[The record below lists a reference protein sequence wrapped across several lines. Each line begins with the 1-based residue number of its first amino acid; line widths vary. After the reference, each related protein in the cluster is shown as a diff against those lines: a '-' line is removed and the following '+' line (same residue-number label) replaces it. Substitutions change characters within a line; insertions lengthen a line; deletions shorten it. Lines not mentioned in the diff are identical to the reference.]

1 MKWRDGRRSS
11 NVEDTRGTG
20 GGGGGGFGGGG
31 FKLGL
36 GGLVVMAAAYFLGV
50 DPRLVMGIMQG
61 VDGGAQQQSAP
72 ATVTAEQSL
81 DEGADFL
88 RVVLADTEDTW
99 TPLFQAAGRQYV
111 PTTLRLYSGR
121 DVSGCGAASSASG
134 PFYCPADQ
142 RVYIDLDFFNE
153 LIQRFGGPQDA
164 ASAGS
169 FAQAYVVAHEVG
181 HHVQYLLGIEEQ
193 VRRAQQRASEQQQNG
208 LQVRMELQADCFAG
222 VWAHH
227 AKQARQNIDSAD
239 IEDGL
244 AAASAVGDD
253 MIQKRMQ
260 GHVVPESFTHGSAAQ
275 RQQWFGRGFQQGS
288 IESCDTFAAR
298 AL

>member
-1 MKWRDGRRSS
+1 
-11 NVEDTRGTG
+11 
-20 GGGGGGFGGGG
+20 
-31 FKLGL
+31 
-36 GGLVVMAAAYFLGV
+36 
-50 DPRLVMGIMQG
+50 

-72 ATVTAEQSL
+72 APVSADQSL

-99 TPLFQAAGRQYV
+99 TPLFQSAGREYQ

-121 DVSGCGAASSASG
+121 DISGCGAASSAAG

-142 RVYIDLDFFNE
+142 RVYIDLAFFNE
-153 LIQRFGGPQDA
+153 LIQRFGGPEDA

-181 HHVQYLLGIEEQ
+181 HHVQYLLGIEQ
-193 VRRAQQRASEQQQNG
+193 KVRGAQQRGSEEQQNS

-239 IEDGL
+239 IDDGL

-253 MIQKRMQ
+253 MIQKKTQ
-260 GHVVPESFTHGSAAQ
+260 GYVVPESFTHGSAAQ
-275 RQQWFGRGFQQGS
+275 RQQWFGRGFQQGT

-298 AL
+298 TL

>member
-20 GGGGGGFGGGG
+20 GGGGGGLGGGGG

-36 GGLVVMAAAYFLGV
+36 GGLVVVAAAYFLGV

-61 VDGGAQQQSAP
+61 VDGGSMQQGAP
-72 ATVTAEQSL
+72 ATVAADQSL

-99 TPLFQAAGRQYV
+99 TPIFQAAGRQYV

-121 DVSGCGAASSASG
+121 DVSGCGAASSAAG

-142 RVYIDLDFFNE
+142 RVYIDLSFFDE
-153 LIQRFGGPQDA
+153 LIQRFGGPEDA
-164 ASAGS
+164 GSAGS

-181 HHVQYLLGIEEQ
+181 HHVQTLLGISEQVQRARQRATEEQ
-193 VRRAQQRASEQQQNG
+193 GNA

-227 AKQARQNIDSAD
+227 AIQARQNISQTD
-239 IEDGL
+239 IDDGL
-244 AAASAVGDD
+244 AAAAAVGDD
-253 MIQKRMQ
+253 MIQKRTQ
-260 GHVVPESFTHGSAAQ
+260 GYVVPESFTHGSAAQ
-275 RQQWFGRGFQQGS
+275 RQQWFRRGLEQGS
-288 IESCDTFAAR
+288 VESCDTFGAR
-298 AL
+298 

>member
-1 MKWRDGRRSS
+1 MEWRGGRRSS
-11 NVEDTRGTG
+11 NVEDMRGR
-20 GGGGGGFGGGG
+20 GGGGGFGGGG

-61 VDGGAQQQSAP
+61 ADSDATQPAP
-72 ATVTAEQSL
+72 TAVTAEQPL

-99 TPLFQAAGRQYV
+99 TEIFRAAGQRYEPPHLLLFDGGV
-111 PTTLRLYSGR
+111 R
-121 DVSGCGAASSASG
+121 SGCGAASSEAG

-142 RVYIDLDFFNE
+142 RVYIDLAFFNE
-153 LIQRFGGPQDA
+153 LVRRFKAPGD
-164 ASAGS
+164 SATPGS

-181 HHVQYLLGIEEQ
+181 HHVQYLTGIEEQ
-193 VRRAQQRASEQQQNG
+193 VRNAQQRGSQEQQNA

-227 AKQARQNIDSAD
+227 AQRARKNIDAAD
-239 IEDGL
+239 IQDGL
-244 AAASAVGDD
+244 AAAAAVGDD
-253 MIQKRMQ
+253 MIQKRTQ
-260 GHVVPESFTHGSAAQ
+260 GYVVPESFTHGSAAQ
-275 RQQWFGRGFQQGS
+275 RQHWFTQGFEQGT
-288 IESCDTFAAR
+288 IEACDTLNAR
-298 AL
+298 SL

>member
-20 GGGGGGFGGGG
+20 GGGGGGF
-31 FKLGL
+31 KLGL
-36 GGLVVMAAAYFLGV
+36 GGLVVVAAAYFLGV

-61 VDGGAQQQSAP
+61 VDGGVQQQSAP
-72 ATVTAEQSL
+72 ATVSADQAL

-121 DVSGCGAASSASG
+121 DVSGCGAASSAAG

-142 RVYIDLDFFNE
+142 RVYIDLAFFNE
-153 LIQRFGGPQDA
+153 LIQRFGGPEDA

-181 HHVQYLLGIEEQ
+181 HHVQNLLGIEEQ
-193 VRRAQQRASEQQQNG
+193 VRRAQQRGSEEQQNA

-227 AKQARQNIDSAD
+227 AKQARQNIDSND
-239 IEDGL
+239 VDDGL
-244 AAASAVGDD
+244 AAAAAVGDD
-253 MIQKRMQ
+253 MIQKRTQ
-260 GHVVPESFTHGSAAQ
+260 GYVVPESFTHGSAAQ
-275 RQQWFGRGFQQGS
+275 RQQWFGRGFEQGTV
-288 IESCDTFAAR
+288 EACDTFGAR
-298 AL
+298 AQ

>member
-1 MKWRDGRRSS
+1 MKWREGRRSS
-11 NVEDTRGTG
+11 NVEDTRGS
-20 GGGGGGFGGGG
+20 GGGGFGGGG

-36 GGLVVMAAAYFLGV
+36 GGLIVIAAAYFLGV

-61 VDGGAQQQSAP
+61 VDGGAPQSAP
-72 ATVTAEQSL
+72 ATVAADQTL

-99 TPLFQAAGRQYV
+99 GPLFQAAGRQYV

-121 DVSGCGAASSASG
+121 DVSGCGAASSAAG

-142 RVYIDLDFFNE
+142 RVYIDLAFFNE

-164 ASAGS
+164 SSAGS

-193 VRRAQQRASEQQQNG
+193 VRRVQQRGSE
-208 LQVRMELQADCFAG
+208 E
-222 VWAHH
+222 
-227 AKQARQNIDSAD
+227 
-239 IEDGL
+239 
-244 AAASAVGDD
+244 
-253 MIQKRMQ
+253 
-260 GHVVPESFTHGSAAQ
+260 Q
-275 RQQWFGRGFQQGS
+275 RN
-288 IESCDTFAAR
+288 

>member
-11 NVEDTRGTG
+11 NVEDTRGS
-20 GGGGGGFGGGG
+20 GGGGFGGGGG

-36 GGLVVMAAAYFLGV
+36 GGLVVVAAAYFLGV

-61 VDGGAQQQSAP
+61 VDGGTQQSAP
-72 ATVTAEQSL
+72 ATVAADQTL

-99 TPLFQAAGRQYV
+99 TPIFQAAGRQYT

-121 DVSGCGAASSASG
+121 DVSGCGAASSAAG

-142 RVYIDLDFFNE
+142 RVYIDLSFFDE

-164 ASAGS
+164 GSAGS

-181 HHVQYLLGIEEQ
+181 HHVQTLLGISDQ
-193 VRRAQQRASEQQQNG
+193 VRGAQQRASEEQQNA

-222 VWAHH
+222 VWANH
-227 AKQARQNIDSAD
+227 AMQARQNINSAD
-239 IEDGL
+239 IDDGL
-244 AAASAVGDD
+244 AAAAAVGDD
-253 MIQKRMQ
+253 MIQKRTQ
-260 GHVVPESFTHGSAAQ
+260 GYVVPESFTHGSAAQ
-275 RQQWFGRGFQQGS
+275 RQQWFRRGLAQGS

>member
-1 MKWRDGRRSS
+1 
-11 NVEDTRGTG
+11 
-20 GGGGGGFGGGG
+20 
-31 FKLGL
+31 
-36 GGLVVMAAAYFLGV
+36 
-50 DPRLVMGIMQG
+50 MQG
-61 VDGGAQQQSAP
+61 VDGGAQQSAP
-72 ATVTAEQSL
+72 ATVAADQAL

-99 TPLFQAAGRQYV
+99 TPIFRAAGRQYT

-121 DVSGCGAASSASG
+121 DVSGCGAASSAAG

-142 RVYIDLDFFNE
+142 RVYIDLSFFNE

-164 ASAGS
+164 GSAGS

-181 HHVQYLLGIEEQ
+181 HHVQTLLGISDQ
-193 VRRAQQRASEQQQNG
+193 VRGAQQRASEEQQNA

-227 AKQARQNIDSAD
+227 AIQQRQNISSTD
-239 IEDGL
+239 IDDGL
-244 AAASAVGDD
+244 AAAAAVGDD
-253 MIQKRMQ
+253 MIQKRTQ
-260 GHVVPESFTHGSAAQ
+260 GYVVPESFTHGSAAQ
-275 RQQWFGRGFQQGS
+275 RQQWFRRGLDQGNV
-288 IESCDTFAAR
+288 ESCDTFAAR